1 MTEQQYYM
9 KYLIAMGILID
20 GYEHVEKA
28 LGFSIKY
35 LNEIMATEYYQ
46 LLISESKEYMTLV
59 LRDTIET
66 VEMQQSINQKLQR
79 LFNKMLL
86 ELQNEHEG
94 SLTELH
100 NELLKMLTIE
110 PYPSEYELKG
120 IIYCTAELEKIFNS

>member
-20 GYEHVEKA
+20 GYEHVEKS

-35 LNEIMATEYYQ
+35 LNEIMATEYYKS
-46 LLISESKEYMTLV
+46 LLQEPQIHMAQV

-66 VEMQQSINQKLQR
+66 VEMQQSINQKLQQ
-79 LFNKMLL
+79 LFNMMLL
-86 ELQNEHEG
+86 ELQSEHKG

-100 NELLKMLTIE
+100 NELLKMLTTS
-110 PYPSEYELKG
+110 PYPSEYEVKG
-120 IIYCTAELEKIFNS
+120 IIYCVAELEKIFNS